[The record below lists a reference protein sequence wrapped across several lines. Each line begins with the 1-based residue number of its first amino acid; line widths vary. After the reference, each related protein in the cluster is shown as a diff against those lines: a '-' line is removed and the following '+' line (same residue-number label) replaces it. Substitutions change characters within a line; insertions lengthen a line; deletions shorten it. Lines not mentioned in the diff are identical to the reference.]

1 MTATD
6 LDLGTVAWPPPAATQ
21 RHGEPVHRHRS
32 PQSSRAP
39 SGHAVSTAI
48 PASHLLVLL
57 PIRVFLCV
65 GWLRTGIEKLIDAH
79 WWNGDTLRAFLD
91 QHRAAALPPLRP
103 VMEHAF
109 QPLALVVAFV
119 VMATEIGCGLAIGMG
134 RPLRAALRWGLLL
147 NTVFMLCGQV
157 NPSAFYLVMEMVL
170 LVAVADGT
178 IGTRPTPP
186 THRTY
191 VLAAALLVV
200 AGALVAYVRTLEP
213 AKVITDPAIMLVF
226 LALLQAATLVL
237 RCVFAKTA
245 TRSSKS
251 SSVWTQRLTS
261 WARARPEPHVTRSV
275 GVSPGQRV
283 TEPRVVCALGWRR
296 SP

>member
-1 MTATD
+1 MTAT
-6 LDLGTVAWPPPAATQ
+6 DLGTVAWPPPIAQQ
-21 RHGEPVHRHRS
+21 RQGEPIHRHRS
-32 PQSSRAP
+32 PQPSRAQ
-39 SGHAVSTAI
+39 SGHAVSAVM

-57 PIRVFLCV
+57 PIRVFLAV
-65 GWLRTGIEKLIDAH
+65 GWLRSGIAKLIDAH
-79 WWNGDTLRAFLD
+79 WWNGDSLRAFLD
-91 QHRAAALPPLRP
+91 QHRAAALPPFRP
-103 VMEHAF
+103 VMEHAI

-134 RPLRAALRWGLLL
+134 RPLRAALRWAFML
-147 NTVFMLCGQV
+147 NTIFMLCGEV

-186 THRTY
+186 TRRTY
-191 VLAAALLVV
+191 GLVAALLVI
-200 AGALVAYVRTLEP
+200 AGVLGAYVRTLEP
-213 AKVITDPAIMLVF
+213 AKVITDPALMLLF

-251 SSVWTQRLTS
+251 GSVWPQRLTR
-261 WARARPEPHVTRSV
+261 WATARPEPSV
-275 GVSPGQRV
+275 ARPVGGSPGQRI
-283 TEPRVVCALGWRR
+283 TEPQVVSALGWRR